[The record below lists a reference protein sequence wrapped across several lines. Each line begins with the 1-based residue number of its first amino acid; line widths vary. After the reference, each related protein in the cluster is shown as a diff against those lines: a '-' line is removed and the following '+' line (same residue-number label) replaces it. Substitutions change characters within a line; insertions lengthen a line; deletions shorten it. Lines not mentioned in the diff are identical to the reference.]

1 MELPKEEEQRKLL
14 KSAIEEAVNVKLK
27 ADGLKLEMK
36 DIQNK
41 IKDELSIKTREFNKR
56 VKTRYLQI
64 KAEAKYLAEKESAGV
79 EFAENEIL
87 FGQESS

>member
-1 MELPKEEEQRKLL
+1 MELPKEEEQRKIL

-36 DIQNK
+36 DIQEHV
-41 IKDELSIKTREFNKR
+41 KDELGIKTKEFNKR
-56 VKTRYLQI
+56 VKTRYMQL
-64 KAEAKYLAEKESAGV
+64 KAEAEYLAEKESAGV

-87 FGQESS
+87 FGEQN

>member
-1 MELPKEEEQRKLL
+1 MELPKEEEQRKVL
-14 KSAIEEAVNVKLK
+14 KNAIVEAVNVKLK
-27 ADGLKLEMK
+27 ADALKLEMK
-36 DIQNK
+36 DIQEHV
-41 IKDELSIKTREFNKR
+41 KDELSIKAREFNKR

-64 KAEAKYLAEKESAGV
+64 KAESKYLTEKESAGV